1 MTENKTGDFAQ
12 YLPDSLTVQP
22 TPHLT
27 KTSSESAFKSKTPII
42 VAPLDVQKFKE
53 KETKESV
60 SHLGINHFQIASFTN
75 FTPTFVKNM
84 VNNNEY
90 KGPK

>member
-12 YLPDSLTVQP
+12 YLPDSHTVQP

-27 KTSSESAFKSKTPII
+27 KNSSESAFKSTTQRIS
-42 VAPLDVQKFKE
+42 APVDVQKLKE
-53 KETKESV
+53 KSTKESV
-60 SHLGINHFQIASFTN
+60 SHLGINDFQITTFTN

-90 KGPK
+90 KGAK